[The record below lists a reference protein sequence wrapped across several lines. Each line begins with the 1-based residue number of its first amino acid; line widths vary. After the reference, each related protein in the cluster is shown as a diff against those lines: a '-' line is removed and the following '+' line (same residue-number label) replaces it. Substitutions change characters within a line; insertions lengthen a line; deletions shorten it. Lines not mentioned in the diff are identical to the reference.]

1 METAI
6 INSEFITTVGLPGFI
21 CILTIICIGKTNLEL
36 KIAIDALTK
45 QIKDSNDEQKKKFE
59 NLEDEVKEL
68 KFKINRWEAMH
79 NESIH

>member
-36 KIAIDALTK
+36 KLST
-45 QIKDSNDEQKKKFE
+45 
-59 NLEDEVKEL
+59 L
-68 KFKINRWEAMH
+68 
-79 NESIH
+79 

>member
-45 QIKDSNDEQKKKFE
+45 QIKDSNDEQKHKIE
-59 NLEDEVKEL
+59 SLEDEVKEL
-68 KFKINRWEAMH
+68 KYKINRWEVKH
-79 NESIH
+79 NERC

>member
-36 KIAIDALTK
+36 KPNKSKTVTTNKNIKLKVLKTKLRNSNTKLTGGK
-45 QIKDSNDEQKKKFE
+45 
-59 NLEDEVKEL
+59 
-68 KFKINRWEAMH
+68 
-79 NESIH
+79 

>member
-1 METAI
+1 MKVF
-6 INSEFITTVGLPGFI
+6 INPGHCPKYDSGAVGYGLNE
-21 CILTIICIGKTNLEL
+21 CDVVL